1 MVSLNETPVRTC
13 EHFKI
18 NNIKL
23 ENIKFPEKV
32 EKFKNLKITKEHS
45 NVDINSE
52 TKTTELTYGLSDFL
66 LEQIN
71 KHSNANINIEVNSKT
86 NNESKIEFKL
96 DKDNLNL
103 IDNIQ
108 ITANENTKS
117 TFIIKYESENNIE
130 GYHNGII
137 KVNAKKESEI
147 NIIVVNLLNEIS
159 NNFFAIENLI
169 ENNAKVNFTIIDF
182 GGKNTVSNYYSNLI
196 GEKSESNL
204 KTIYIGKE
212 NQILDLNYIDELRG
226 AKSNANIEVQGVLK
240 DNAKKNFKGTID
252 FKKGCKKAVGSENE
266 NCMLLSDTAKS
277 LALPMLLCSEE
288 DVEGAHSTSAGKI
301 GEKELFYIMSRGFN
315 LVEAMKLFV
324 RANFNE
330 ILESIKNEELKN
342 QILEEIDRR
351 LD

>member
-1 MVSLNETPVRTC
+1 MLKLNETPVRTC

-18 NNIKL
+18 NNIIL
-23 ENIKFPEKV
+23 ENVTIPEKI
-32 EKFKNLKITKEHS
+32 EEFKNIEITNKSTKI
-45 NVDINSE
+45 NINSD
-52 TKTTELTYGLSDFL
+52 TSKVKLAYGLSDFL
-66 LEQIN
+66 TEQIN
-71 KHSNANINIEVNSKT
+71 NNSNVDINIDINSKT

-96 DKDNLNL
+96 DKNNLNL

-117 TFIIKYESENNIE
+117 TLIIKYESENSIE
-130 GYHNGII
+130 GYHNGMI

-147 NIIVVNLLNEIS
+147 NVIVVNLLNEIS
-159 NNFFAIENLI
+159 TNLLAIENLI
-169 ENNAKVNFTIIDF
+169 EDNAKVNFTIIDF
-182 GGKNTVSNYYSNLI
+182 GGKSSISNYYSNLV
-196 GEKSESNL
+196 GKESESNL
-204 KTIYIGKE
+204 KTIYIGKG

-226 AKSNANIEVQGVLK
+226 TKSNANIEVQGVLK
-240 DNAKKNFKGTID
+240 DNSKKNFKGTID

-277 LALPMLLCSEE
+277 LALPMLLCAEE
-288 DVEGAHSTSAGKI
+288 DVEGAHSTSSGKI

-315 LVEAMKLFV
+315 LTEAMKLFV

-330 ILESIKNEELKN
+330 ILENIKNEELKN
-342 QILEEIDRR
+342 QILKEIDRR